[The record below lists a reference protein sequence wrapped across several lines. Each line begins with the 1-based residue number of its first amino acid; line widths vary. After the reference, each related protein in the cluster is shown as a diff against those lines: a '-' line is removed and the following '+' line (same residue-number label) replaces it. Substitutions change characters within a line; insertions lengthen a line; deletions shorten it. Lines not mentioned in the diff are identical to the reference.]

1 MKTVGFPIPLKE
13 NEKRRAII
21 PHDLDKVSSISN
33 LYFETGYGDVLG
45 YSDDSYRAKGANIC
59 SRDEAL
65 RKDIICDPK
74 VGDSEYLN
82 NLKENQIIFG
92 WIHAVQNR
100 AVTDILVKNKV
111 TAIAWEDMEE
121 NGRHTFWRN
130 NEIAGEAAI
139 MHAYLLHG
147 LFPYNTKVALIGR
160 GNIARGALKIL
171 TVLGADVKVYERKTE
186 NLLRRE
192 IQEFDVVVNG
202 VLWDTN
208 RDDHILFEEDI
219 KRMKNGSLIV
229 DISCD
234 RNGGIATSIPTSIE
248 NPIYTVEGVTHY
260 VVDHTPALF
269 FKTVSETLSAS
280 ISRFLDALI
289 KDEKNETLE
298 SATIISSGIV
308 KDEKIKKFQKR

>member
-21 PHDLDKVSSISN
+21 PHDLDKVSCISN

-65 RKDIICDPK
+65 RKDVICDPK

-82 NLKENQIIFG
+82 DLKENQIIFG

-111 TAIAWEDMEE
+111 TVIAWEDMEE

>member
-219 KRMKNGSLIV
+219 KRMKNGSLII

-248 NPIYTVEGVTHY
+248 NPTYTVEGVTHY